1 MAQPH
6 DQLRRARA
14 AHGLSQND
22 LARRAGISRQ
32 ALGAIEAGQYQPG
45 VSVALALAREL
56 GATVEALFGAE
67 SSGQI
72 AAAVPVSVK
81 LAAGSHVAL
90 ARVGGR
96 VVAIPAAAVQHHLIA
111 ADGIVSAV
119 AGRGASVAAYVSA
132 TEIDATLIVAG
143 CDPAVSLLADWVAR
157 RHAPV
162 RIVALARG
170 SMGALDALVGGRAHV
185 AGVHLRDTKSGEYNQ
200 GPVRRALKNRHTV
213 IIRFASWELGLATA
227 PGNPLGIRG
236 YEDLRRPRIRL
247 VNRERGAGARIALDD
262 AIAAL
267 KLKPSAIAGYDR
279 EVGGHLEVALA
290 IAQGQGDLGV
300 TIRVAAQAYGLG
312 FVPLREERYD
322 LAVPAGEMSSV
333 PVRAMLEAMN
343 SSRFA
348 SEVAGLCGYDT
359 REMGAVAARL

>member
-1 MAQPH
+1 MAHFNHQI
-6 DQLRRARA
+6 RRART
-14 AHGLSQND
+14 AHGLSQNE

-45 VSVALALAREL
+45 VSVAIALAREL

-67 SSGQI
+67 SPDEI
-72 AAAVPVSVK
+72 AAAIPASVK
-81 LAAGSHVAL
+81 LAAGSRVAL

-96 VVAIPAAAVQHHLIA
+96 VIAVPATAVQHHLMV
-111 ADGIVSAV
+111 ADGIVNGV
-119 AGRGASVAAYVSA
+119 AACEASVAAYVSA
-132 TEIDATLIVAG
+132 ADIDATLIVAG

-170 SMGALDALVGGRAHV
+170 SMGALDALLGGRAHV
-185 AGVHLRDTKSGEYNQ
+185 AGVHLRDSRSGEYNL
-200 GPVRRALKNRHTV
+200 GPVRRALKNRSTA

-227 PGNPLGIRG
+227 PGNPLGICG
-236 YEDLRRPRIRL
+236 YEDLRRPRLRL

-279 EVGGHLEVALA
+279 EVSGHLEVTLA
-290 IAQGQGDLGV
+290 IAAGQGDLGV
-300 TIRVAAQAYGLG
+300 TIRVAAEAYGLG
-312 FVPLREERYD
+312 FVPIREERYD
-322 LAVPAGEMSSV
+322 LAVPAGEMSSA

-348 SEVAGLCGYDT
+348 NEVAGLCGYDT
-359 REMGAVAARL
+359 REMGAVAAHL

>member
-1 MAQPH
+1 MAH
-6 DQLRRARA
+6 FYDQIRGART
-14 AHGLSQND
+14 AHGLSQNE

-45 VSVALALAREL
+45 VGVAIALAREL
-56 GATVEALFGAE
+56 GATVEELFGAE
-67 SSGQI
+67 SPDEI
-72 AAAVPVSVK
+72 AAAVPASAK
-81 LAAGSHVAL
+81 LAAGSRVAL

-96 VVAIPAAAVQHHLIA
+96 VVAVPAAAVQHHLMA
-111 ADGIVSAV
+111 ADGIVTGV
-119 AGRGASVAAYVSA
+119 AGRSASVSAYVSA
-132 TEIDATLIVAG
+132 AEIDATLIVAG

-170 SMGALDALVGGRAHV
+170 SMGALDALLGGRAHV
-185 AGVHLRDTKSGEYNQ
+185 AGVHLRDTKSGEYNL
-200 GPVRRALKNRHTV
+200 GPVRRALKNRRTA

-227 PGNPLGIRG
+227 PGNPLGICG
-236 YEDLRRPRIRL
+236 YEDMRRPRLRL
-247 VNRERGAGARIALDD
+247 VNRERGAGARIVLDD
-262 AIAAL
+262 AIVAL

-290 IAQGQGDLGV
+290 IAAGQGDVGV
-300 TIRVAAQAYGLG
+300 TIRVAAEAYGLG
-312 FVPLREERYD
+312 FVPIREERYD

-359 REMGAVAARL
+359 REMGAVAAHL

>member
-14 AHGLSQND
+14 AHGLSQNE

-45 VSVALALAREL
+45 VSVAIALAREL

-67 SSGQI
+67 SSGEI
-72 AAAVPVSVK
+72 AAAVPASTK

-90 ARVGGR
+90 ARIGGR
-96 VVAIPAAAVQHHLIA
+96 VVAVPAAAAQHSLTA
-111 ADGIVSAV
+111 AGGIVSGMI
-119 AGRGASVAAYVSA
+119 GRSASVAAYVSA
-132 TEIDATLIVAG
+132 GEIDATLIVAG

-170 SMGALDALVGGRAHV
+170 SMGALDALVGGSAHV
-185 AGVHLRDTKSGEYNQ
+185 AGVHLRDTRSGEYNQ
-200 GPVRRALKNRHTV
+200 APVRRALKNRHTA

-227 PGNPLGIRG
+227 AGNPLGIRG
-236 YEDLRRPRIRL
+236 YEDLRRPRLRL

-262 AIAAL
+262 AITAL
-267 KLKPSAIAGYDR
+267 KLKPAAIEGYDR

-290 IAQGQGDLGV
+290 IAAGQGDLGV

-312 FVPLREERYD
+312 FVPLREEHYD
-322 LAVPAGEMSSV
+322 LAVPAGEMSSMAV
-333 PVRAMLEAMN
+333 HAMLEAMN

-359 REMGAVAARL
+359 HEMGTVAARL

>member
-1 MAQPH
+1 MAQLR
-6 DQLRRARA
+6 DQLRLARA
-14 AHGLSQND
+14 AHGLSQNE

-56 GATVEALFGAE
+56 GATVEALFGAD
-67 SSGQI
+67 SPNQV

-96 VVAIPAAAVQHHLIA
+96 VVAIPAAAVQHNLTA

-119 AGRGASVAAYVSA
+119 AARSASIAAYVSA
-132 TEIDATLIVAG
+132 DEIDATLIVAG

-157 RHAPV
+157 RHPPI

-170 SMGALDALVGGRAHV
+170 SMGALEALLGGRAHV
-185 AGVHLRDTKSGEYNQ
+185 AGVHLRDTKSGEYNL
-200 GPVRRALKNRHTV
+200 GPVRRALKNRHTA

-227 PGNPLGIRG
+227 PGNPLGIG
-236 YEDLRRPRIRL
+236 GFEDLRRPRLRL
-247 VNRERGAGARIALDD
+247 INRERGAGARIALDD

-267 KLKPSAIAGYDR
+267 KLKPSAIAGYNR

-290 IAQGQGDLGV
+290 IAARQGDLGV

-312 FVPLREERYD
+312 FVPIREERYD
-322 LAVPAGEMSSV
+322 LAVPAGEMSSA
-333 PVRAMLEAMN
+333 PVRAMLEAIN

-348 SEVAGLCGYDT
+348 TEVAGLCGYDT
-359 REMGAVAARL
+359 HEMGALAANL